1 MSKEPESVWLWIFIM
16 VNFLV
21 VQIFPIL
28 LDTICKSHNIAS
40 FLGLLVKVF
49 FNSPER
55 RFFQW
60 TRVCVLITF
69 IVSPVSDFCF
79 SHLQLIFLHFNSSL
93 TRSSCR
99 TSLRSLPV
107 VLYLLYLKRRFWIVV
122 LPWEQMVPLSNDN
135 GG

>member
-1 MSKEPESVWLWIFIM
+1 MRSRVSKEPESVWLWIFIM

-122 LPWEQMVPLSNDN
+122 LPLGTN
-135 GG
+135 GPT

>member
-122 LPWEQMVPLSNDN
+122 LPLGTN
-135 GG
+135 GPT